1 MHWLLILIFKS
12 TIKFVGRHKNH
23 AGWYIM
29 WLFPVDYNF
38 TALWWLMVI
47 VERVVMVVKY
57 LWGLFFHMK
66 SLFAHRYVSQ
76 RYRRKVNRVR
86 TESWILEKVLTFATS
101 FPDLEKVWSFF
112 GIPPYLPT
120 LLLSKVKSENGY
132 VLLFDRSL
140 NSNLQSKQLGIHI
153 HFWEGS
159 QVSSHFYTSEF
170 SWDMLTAYIKSSLTV
185 VPLLVSKF
193 CFRFQWTG
201 PNVNWKNWLTFY
213 QHWGRNS

>member
-101 FPDLEKVWSFF
+101 FPDLEKVWKIKIKSGKNGKKSGVFLAFLLTYQLSCYPKLSQKMGMCCSLIEVSTPTFNPNNWAFTSTF
-112 GIPPYLPT
+112 GRAVRYPAI
-120 LLLSKVKSENGY
+120 
-132 VLLFDRSL
+132 FIHL
-140 NSNLQSKQLGIHI
+140 NSPGTCWQL
-153 HFWEGS
+153 
-159 QVSSHFYTSEF
+159 T
-170 SWDMLTAYIKSSLTV
+170 
-185 VPLLVSKF
+185 
-193 CFRFQWTG
+193 
-201 PNVNWKNWLTFY
+201 
-213 QHWGRNS
+213 